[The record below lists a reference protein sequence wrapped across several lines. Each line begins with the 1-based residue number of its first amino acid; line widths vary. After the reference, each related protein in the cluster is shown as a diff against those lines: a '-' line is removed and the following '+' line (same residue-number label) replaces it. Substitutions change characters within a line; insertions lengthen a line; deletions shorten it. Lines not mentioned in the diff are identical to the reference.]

1 MTILLVRFEI
11 NMKIWIYL
19 VQVYIQVRAFQR
31 SENYLNDQLSIILIN
46 DIQKSIIL

>member
-1 MTILLVRFEI
+1 MTILLVKFEI

>member
-19 VQVYIQVRAFQR
+19 VEVYIQVRAFQR

-46 DIQKSIIL
+46 LDIQNHI

>member
-46 DIQKSIIL
+46 LDIQNHI

>member
-1 MTILLVRFEI
+1 MTILLVKFEI

-19 VQVYIQVRAFQR
+19 VEVYIQVRAFQR

-46 DIQKSIIL
+46 LDIQNHI

>member
-1 MTILLVRFEI
+1 MTILLVKFEI

-46 DIQKSIIL
+46 LDIQNHI

>member
-1 MTILLVRFEI
+1 MTILLVKFEI

-19 VQVYIQVRAFQR
+19 VEVYIHVRAFQR

-46 DIQKSIIL
+46 LDIQNHI